1 VDRQPELDRLLA
13 SIDPQLQL
21 GVFVFCALTPGEIP
35 TGLHVQMSFRELEAT
50 TVVVTMAEA
59 ESHGLSPAF
68 PCQWIILGVRSDL
81 AAVGFLAAVTTA
93 LAGADISANA
103 VSAFHHDHL
112 FVPNGE
118 GERALDVLR
127 DLQRCHQPDQG

>member
-1 VDRQPELDRLLA
+1 VDHQQELDRLLA
-13 SIDPQLQL
+13 SVDPQLQP

-50 TVVVTMAEA
+50 TVVVTRAEA
-59 ESHGLSPAF
+59 ESHGLSAAF
-68 PCQWIILGVRSDL
+68 PCQWITLGVRSDL

-93 LAGADISANA
+93 LAAADISTNA

-112 FVPNGE
+112 FVPTGQ
-118 GERALDVLR
+118 GERAVAVLR
-127 DLQRCHQPDQG
+127 DLQRRHQPDPG